1 MAANVFLL
9 DPHRLVMPK
18 LPFVLCERADLTAPR
33 RIRHTFSNVF
43 LRASAPMKIN
53 GNEIRPGNVIEHN
66 SSLWAAVKT
75 QAVKPGK
82 GPAYNQV
89 ELKNL
94 INGTKLNE
102 RFRSSETVERVRLE
116 QKDFQF
122 LYTQGGMLVFMDT
135 DSYEQME
142 LPQEFVGE
150 RAAFLQDG
158 MMVVVEMHEGRA
170 IGINLPD
177 QVTLRVAEADPVV
190 KGQTAASSYKPAML
204 ENGVRIMVPPFVTAG
219 EKVIVDTN
227 EMAYIKRAE

>member
-1 MAANVFLL
+1 
-9 DPHRLVMPK
+9 
-18 LPFVLCERADLTAPR
+18 
-33 RIRHTFSNVF
+33 
-43 LRASAPMKIN
+43 MKIN

-66 SSLWAAVKT
+66 NSLWVAVKT

-94 INGTKLNE
+94 INGSKLNE

-122 LYTQGGMLVFMDT
+122 LYPQGEMLVFMDT
-135 DSYEQME
+135 DTYEQME
-142 LPQEFVGE
+142 LQQEFVGE

-158 MMVVVEMHEGRA
+158 MKVVVEMHEGRA
-170 IGINLPD
+170 IGINLPA
-177 QVTLRVAEADPVV
+177 QVTLTVTEADPVV

-204 ENGVRIMVPPFVTAG
+204 ENGVRIMVPPFITAG

-227 EMAYIKRAE
+227 EMAYVSRA